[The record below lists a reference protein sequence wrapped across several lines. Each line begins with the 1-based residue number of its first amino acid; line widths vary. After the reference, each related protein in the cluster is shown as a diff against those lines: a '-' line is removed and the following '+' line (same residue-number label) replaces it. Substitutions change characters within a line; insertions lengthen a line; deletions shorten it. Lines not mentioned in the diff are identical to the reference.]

1 MEILSPDS
9 QGVWEIGYLKHMY
22 YAVYDISDNA
32 VRGQTILALKAQ
44 GFVRI
49 QKSVFCAPISGQQKK
64 DLLESVKM
72 ILSKSDS
79 FYLLRSCSS
88 CFGKLDVVG
97 AGFDRE
103 YVAGKRDAMVL

>member
-1 MEILSPDS
+1 M
-9 QGVWEIGYLKHMY
+9 KHVY
-22 YAVYDISDNA
+22 YAVYDVSDDA
-32 VRGQTILALKAQ
+32 ARERTILALKAQ

-64 DLLESVKM
+64 DLLESVRT
-72 ILSKSDS
+72 ILSESDS

-88 CFGKLDVVG
+88 CFGKIDVVG
-97 AGFDRE
+97 AGFDRQ